1 MKIILR
7 KKVLIWTI
15 LLVSVYSLVGQ
26 EDRTLVG
33 QTHRALVGQTDTPT
47 DSLFPLKAESDAVKR
62 PYIQVTPC

>member
-1 MKIILR
+1 M
-7 KKVLIWTI
+7 I

-33 QTHRALVGQTDTPT
+33 QTDRALVGQTDTPT